1 MVDTE
6 LLYNQMFETF
16 YSECLRAIN
25 YPRSVTKQIII
36 VLNESLN
43 EDQNQQLEV
52 MIQQFVRRIHRILR
66 IADWK
71 VNIIPKGL
79 FDRELVFF
87 FSLEF

>member
-16 YSECLRAIN
+16 YSECLHAID
-25 YPRSVTKQIII
+25 YPRGVTKQIVI
-36 VLNESLN
+36 VLNETLN
-43 EDQNQQLEV
+43 EEQDQQLEV
-52 MIQQFVRRIHRILR
+52 TIQQLVSRIHRILM

-71 VNIIPKGL
+71 VKIIPKGL

>member
-1 MVDTE
+1 
-6 LLYNQMFETF
+6 MFETF
-16 YSECLRAIN
+16 YSECLQAIG
-25 YPRSVTKQIII
+25 YPRGVTKQIII

-52 MIQQFVRRIHRILR
+52 TIQQLVRRTHRILK

-71 VNIIPKGL
+71 VNIIPEGL

>member
-16 YSECLRAIN
+16 YSECLHAIS
-25 YPRSVTKQIII
+25 YPRGVTKQIVI
-36 VLNESLN
+36 VLNESLS
-43 EDQNQQLEV
+43 EDQNQQLETT
-52 MIQQFVRRIHRILR
+52 IQQFVRRIHRILT

-71 VNIIPKGL
+71 VRIIPKGL
-79 FDRELVFF
+79 FDKELVFF

>member
-1 MVDTE
+1 
-6 LLYNQMFETF
+6 MFETF

-25 YPRSVTKQIII
+25 YPRGVTKQIII

-52 MIQQFVRRIHRILR
+52 TIQQLVRRIHRILK

-71 VNIIPKGL
+71 VKIIPKGL

>member
-25 YPRSVTKQIII
+25 YPRGVTKQIII

-52 MIQQFVRRIHRILR
+52 TIQQLVRRIHRILK

>member
-16 YSECLRAIN
+16 YSECLQAIS
-25 YPRSVTKQIII
+25 YPRGVTKQIII

-43 EDQNQQLEV
+43 EDQNQQLEAT
-52 MIQQFVRRIHRILR
+52 IQQLVRRIHRILT

-71 VNIIPKGL
+71 VDIIPKGL
-79 FDRELVFF
+79 FDRELIFF

>member
-25 YPRSVTKQIII
+25 YPRGVTKQIII

>member
-16 YSECLRAIN
+16 YSECLRAID
-25 YPRSVTKQIII
+25 YPRGVTKQIII

-52 MIQQFVRRIHRILR
+52 TIQQLVRRIHRILT

-71 VNIIPKGL
+71 VKIIPKGL
-79 FDRELVFF
+79 VDRELVFF

>member
-25 YPRSVTKQIII
+25 YPRGVTKQIII

-52 MIQQFVRRIHRILR
+52 TIQQFVRRIHRILK

>member
-16 YSECLRAIN
+16 YSECPRAIN
-25 YPRSVTKQIII
+25 YPRGVTKQIII

-52 MIQQFVRRIHRILR
+52 TVQQLVRRIHRILR

>member
-1 MVDTE
+1 
-6 LLYNQMFETF
+6 MFETF

-25 YPRSVTKQIII
+25 YPRGVTKQIII

-52 MIQQFVRRIHRILR
+52 TIQQFVRRIHRILK

>member
-16 YSECLRAIN
+16 YSECLHAIN
-25 YPRSVTKQIII
+25 YPRGVTKQIII

-52 MIQQFVRRIHRILR
+52 TIQQLVRRIHRILK

-71 VNIIPKGL
+71 VKIIPKGL